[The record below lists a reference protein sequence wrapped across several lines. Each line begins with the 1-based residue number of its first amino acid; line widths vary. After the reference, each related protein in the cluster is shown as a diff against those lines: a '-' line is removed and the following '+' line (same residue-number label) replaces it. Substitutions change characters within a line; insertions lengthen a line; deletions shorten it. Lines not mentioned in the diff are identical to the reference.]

1 MNLLQRVRQQYQGMT
16 TPPAKALTHRPDLAG
31 REHLYRQGANT
42 IVQAMDSF
50 ADYAAVY
57 SAYGW
62 VQKAISKIAENL
74 ASLPVRVVD
83 RNDQAIPGHPL
94 TLLFE
99 HVNDEQTPVDLW
111 SGYVIGMMLAGE
123 APYQI
128 VPDKRGQPAEIWL
141 RRPDLVSVVPDA
153 TRLAY
158 PTAIGYIYEPE
169 EATAQT
175 ITIEAP
181 WMAFDKFYN
190 PLNPWRGLAPIH
202 AVREGIT
209 IDLFAQAWS
218 KRFLRSNA
226 RPDFAIVAPQGITAS
241 ERDRYMDDFL
251 TKHQGGENAHLPV
264 ILEDGVTDI
273 KTFSFPPKD
282 IEWLQQREYAR
293 DEVGAIFGVPDE
305 IMGYGKDTYENFQTA
320 MEVFWTLTLLPL
332 IRRRDI
338 TLTHHF
344 SRYGLGLQ
352 TGQRIATDLSGVGV
366 LQEDSQ
372 PKFELARKIWDMGVP
387 LNRIDEMLK
396 LGIGPVPGGE
406 LGYLPTSL
414 TTAELV
420 ANPPAPP
427 APVLPPV
434 EPDDEAPDMPDEDMG
449 EMEDDEDEDDAPQVR
464 YVLPAGAKEQARRA
478 LKKIIQQYQ
487 DGHLRALRT
496 HQLWDWQKPDD
507 TELRRWMGDAAD
519 DALLALKF
527 HIIGIGDDHDTV
539 NAAYN
544 ALKSDES
551 LAKLLEVEA
560 AAAFFTQRLSI
571 PHGPITHDVYKAL
584 LLELDPDDDEAEQR
598 VREEIERRF
607 ERELTGA
614 FREQLG
620 DLLPA
625 NASDDQIRAA
635 AGRVEATSQ
644 PVREI
649 LRKELEA
656 SSSLGVSVAL
666 DTLERIGLGF
676 DWTLANTDAA
686 KWASQ
691 YSYELVRGINSTT
704 QARLQVAINDW
715 FQERTTVG
723 DLMKELQPLFGKR
736 RARAI
741 AITETTRAAAQ
752 GSIVGFEKSGV
763 VQETQWV
770 TVRDERVCPI
780 CGGLHGKRAPLRG
793 TFPEG
798 KSYPPAHPGCRCFV
812 RPVISEAN

>member
-31 REHLYRQGANT
+31 REHLYRQGSNT

-62 VQKAISKIAENL
+62 VQKAIAKIAENL
-74 ASLPVRVVD
+74 AGLPVRVVD
-83 RNDQAIPGHPL
+83 GQDKPLDNHPL
-94 TLLFE
+94 TLLLQ
-99 HVNDEQTPVDLW
+99 HVNDQETPLDLW
-111 SGYVIGMMLAGE
+111 SAYVIHLMLGGE
-123 APYQI
+123 TFYQI
-128 VPDKRGQPAEIWL
+128 VPDSRGLPAELWL
-141 RRPDLVSVVPDA
+141 RRPDRVAVVPDA
-153 TRLAY
+153 TRLIY
-158 PTAIGYIYEPE
+158 PTALGYLYEPE
-169 EATAQT
+169 EATAQPL
-175 ITIEAP
+175 TIEAKY
-181 WMAFDKFYN
+181 MVHDKFYN
-190 PLNPWRGLAPIH
+190 PLNPWRGLAPIN

-226 RPDFAIVAPQGITAS
+226 RPDFAIVAPQGITKS
-241 ERDRYMDDFL
+241 ERDRYLDDFML
-251 TKHQGGENAHLPV
+251 KHQGAENAHLPV
-264 ILEDGVTDI
+264 ILEEGVTDI

-282 IEWLQQREYAR
+282 IEWLQQREYSR

-320 MEVFWTLTLLPL
+320 IEVFWTLTLLP
-332 IRRRDI
+332 IVRRRDV

-344 SRYGLGLQ
+344 SRYALGLRP
-352 TGQRIATDLSGVGV
+352 GERIATDLSGVGA
-366 LQEDSQ
+366 LQEDLT
-372 PKFELARKIWDMGVP
+372 PKVELARKFWEMGVP
-387 LNRIDEMLK
+387 FNTLDANLK
-396 LGIGPVPGGE
+396 LGIGPVTGGE
-406 LGYLPTSL
+406 IGYLASTYKTVEQITDPP
-414 TTAELV
+414 EP
-420 ANPPAPP
+420 PPALIAPP
-427 APVLPPV
+427 SMPRD
-434 EPDDEAPDMPDEDMG
+434 EPDADEDAP
-449 EMEDDEDEDDAPQVR
+449 EMEDDAPQVR
-464 YVLPAGAKEQARRA
+464 YVLPAGAKDNAKRA
-478 LKKIIQQYQ
+478 IKKLIQQVQ
-487 DGHLRALRT
+487 DDHLRHLREGKT
-496 HQLWDWQKPDD
+496 WHFEGVEGA
-507 TELRRWMGDAAD
+507 ELGRWLGEYAD
-519 DALLALKF
+519 DVTDALARAVAAVE
-527 HIIGIGDDHDTV
+527 GNHDSV

-560 AAAFFTQRLSI
+560 ATAFFTQRLTL

-614 FREQLG
+614 FKEQLG

-625 NASDDQIRAA
+625 DASDDQIRAA

-704 QARLQVAINDW
+704 QARLQVAVNDW

-723 DLMKELQPLFGKR
+723 DLIKELQPLFGKR

-752 GSIVGFEKSGV
+752 GSVIGFEKSGV
-763 VQETQWV
+763 VQEAEWV

-812 RPVISEAN
+812 RPVVSEA